1 MDPNRTSDELSVGMM
16 YSDSVA
22 DQLVMENSNNA
33 TGLSSSSD
41 LRGNGHGVIDL
52 TKGDVAG
59 RPGTLIT
66 DMPVAEQAKSE
77 PTVEPVR
84 APATGVHR
92 KRRHYLAILLTL
104 AIAGALAPEAWYY
117 INSLNNS
124 TFPAQISS
132 FGLVPVN
139 FLESGTISQIE
150 VKPGQVV
157 TASSVLATE
166 SSSTADALVA
176 RDKAQ
181 LVADQ
186 QHLTQLQSLGTSA
199 ANGSA
204 SALDQQVSAARIALN
219 SASTDYAAALSKAQQ
234 NVSFD
239 QSEVSNEQ
247 SEYAAQCPSGTT
259 AAGPNLTIAECISL
273 NDALQVSQQNLGAAE
288 ELVLSIQASEQ
299 LAVSQ
304 AQRQLTDAQ
313 SSLQL
318 PVIGNSASYQSSSDV
333 YSAQLEILK
342 DKAQLAADQQSAGSL
357 VLVAGISGTV
367 VQVNGTVG
375 MPVGSSGVQTVTGQG
390 NSVPAAPSFQLFP
403 TSGLQQVN
411 SSSSQP
417 LVVIKT
423 HLPMRAVA
431 LLPESDLGKVHLGS
445 QVKFTPSI
453 SGLNS
458 INMRVTS
465 IGAFPVISE
474 GSASYAISLA
484 PMNATPR
491 GYLQGM
497 TGTVKLT

>member
-1 MDPNRTSDELSVGMM
+1 M
-16 YSDSVA
+16 
-22 DQLVMENSNNA
+22 
-33 TGLSSSSD
+33 
-41 LRGNGHGVIDL
+41 
-52 TKGDVAG
+52 
-59 RPGTLIT
+59 
-66 DMPVAEQAKSE
+66 
-77 PTVEPVR
+77 
-84 APATGVHR
+84 
-92 KRRHYLAILLTL
+92 
-104 AIAGALAPEAWYY
+104 
-117 INSLNNS
+117 
-124 TFPAQISS
+124 
-132 FGLVPVN
+132 
-139 FLESGTISQIE
+139 
-150 VKPGQVV
+150 
-157 TASSVLATE
+157 
-166 SSSTADALVA
+166 
-176 RDKAQ
+176 
-181 LVADQ
+181 
-186 QHLTQLQSLGTSA
+186 
-199 ANGSA
+199 
-204 SALDQQVSAARIALN
+204 
-219 SASTDYAAALSKAQQ
+219 
-234 NVSFD
+234 
-239 QSEVSNEQ
+239 
-247 SEYAAQCPSGTT
+247 
-259 AAGPNLTIAECISL
+259 

-318 PVIGNSASYQSSSDV
+318 PVIGNSASYQSSSDL

-342 DKAQLAADQQSAGSL
+342 DKAQLAADQQLAGSL

-431 LLPESDLGKVHLGS
+431 LLPESDLGEVHLGS